1 VLLVDQVTLVLNV
14 VNWNTAEKQVVVCYH
29 LHKSIKEGFKNAW
42 MLQPRYV
49 DNTMDWSSDVST
61 SNLQTHAR
69 PRFAC
74 VEKMLNSIFVI
85 VVFFTKFLYEP
96 GFV

>member
-1 VLLVDQVTLVLNV
+1 MVLVLLVDQVTLVPNA

-29 LHKSIKEGFKNAW
+29 LHKSIKEGFMNAW

-61 SNLQTHAR
+61 SNLQALAR

-74 VEKMLNSIFVI
+74 VKKMLNSIFVI
-85 VVFFTKFLYEP
+85 VFFFTKVFI
-96 GFV
+96 